1 MTTFVTL
8 WDTTGLRSHV
18 YKVWHG
24 DTVTVLWS
32 CWEAIF
38 GAMKRNFIYP
48 KSDSLGQCLKKWGM
62 WLAKIDW
69 CCEENCV
76 KKWWDRIVSTNK
88 VNRDW
93 WRQQTTF
100 SQKMIWL
107 YLFLCSVNELS
118 LVTPAYKS
126 GVLFIGIFWPPS
138 KRRAQGK
145 NSKNYPWGKVPII
158 NLLGSQEILRLAK

>member
-1 MTTFVTL
+1 MT
-8 WDTTGLRSHV
+8 WR
-18 YKVWHG
+18 HG
-24 DTVTVLWS
+24 DCVVIVLRNKAEEWS
-32 CWEAIF
+32 EISSIQRVIVLGSASKN
-38 GAMKRNFIYP
+38 GACDWQKLIDVAKKTAW
-48 KSDSLGQCLKKWGM
+48 KSH
-62 WLAKIDW
+62 
-69 CCEENCV
+69 
-76 KKWWDRIVSTNK
+76 DRIVSTNK

-138 KRRAQGK
+138 KRRAHGK

-158 NLLGSQEILRLAK
+158 NLLGSQEIPRLAK